1 MDIKGLSIKNTGA
14 PKFVFL
20 NERGTRADNVKAEAE
35 QEDEYADLFKRF
47 DVPDLSA
54 HERTYINRFQQL
66 GFWRKKFA
74 DSEIEPKQ
82 ETQQ

>member
-82 ETQQ
+82 EMRQ

>member
-14 PKFVFL
+14 PKFVSL

-35 QEDEYADLFKRF
+35 QEDEYADLFKKF

-54 HERTYINRFQQL
+54 HERTYINRF
-66 GFWRKKFA
+66 
-74 DSEIEPKQ
+74 
-82 ETQQ
+82 

>member
-35 QEDEYADLFKRF
+35 QEDEYADLFKKF

-54 HERTYINRFQQL
+54 HERTYINRFQ
-66 GFWRKKFA
+66 
-74 DSEIEPKQ
+74 
-82 ETQQ
+82 

>member
-35 QEDEYADLFKRF
+35 QEDEYADLFKKF

-54 HERTYINRFQQL
+54 HERTYINRF
-66 GFWRKKFA
+66 
-74 DSEIEPKQ
+74 
-82 ETQQ
+82 